1 MTRILAIVSCAI
13 LLGACES
20 VSTDLGP
27 RPDIKAIRVQNETTI
42 KHTKSFQESNQKT
55 RVHIKRIQDEAV
67 QEETALETA
76 KKYLDELIN
85 DE

>member
-1 MTRILAIVSCAI
+1 MRLLAIACCAM

-27 RPDIKAIRVQNETTI
+27 RPDIKAIRIQNETTI
-42 KHTKSFQESNQKT
+42 KHTKSFQESNQRT
-55 RVHIKRIQDEAV
+55 RVHIKRIQEEAV
-67 QEETALETA
+67 EEQTALETA

-85 DE
+85 DD